1 MAEANNQEVKSR
13 RDALRERMLKRNP
26 ELNVDDPEAYSGGIS
41 DYLDE
46 LDGQL
51 SGYKEQQDKLNNMMN
66 ADPRAA
72 YLLASLDNGEDLIL
86 SLVKLLRTNIRD
98 ILDDPDSEASKEYAK
113 QVADGKARDAEEA
126 ANIEETK
133 QIIAAWQEKNGLTDE
148 EGNAVLDFLQGV
160 LEDGLVGKVSEDSL
174 DMGLKAI
181 RHDEDVAE
189 AADAALV
196 QGKNTRVKEELRK
209 RKETDGVSALDG
221 TPNTPKQQRPKS
233 ILQLA
238 REEEIGA

>member
-1 MAEANNQEVKSR
+1 
-13 RDALRERMLKRNP
+13 LRERMLKRNP

-51 SGYKEQQDKLNNMMN
+51 NGYREHEEKLTNMMK
-66 ADPRAA
+66 ADPRSA

-86 SLVKLLRTNIRD
+86 SLVKLLGTNIRD
-98 ILDDPDSEASKEYAK
+98 ILDDPDSEASKEYAR
-113 QVADGKARDAEEA
+113 QVADGKQRDAERD

-133 QIIAAWQEKNGLTDE
+133 KVIASWQEENGLSDE

-160 LEDGLVGKVSEDSL
+160 LEDGIRGKVARESL

-189 AADAALV
+189 AASDAEVKGRNAKITEKLRLRSAGDGTVALA
-196 QGKNTRVKEELRK
+196 GKNGRSAQKP
-209 RKETDGVSALDG
+209 GVDLGALDRMSQDDIWSRG
-221 TPNTPKQQRPKS
+221 DEKRTRHS
-233 ILQLA
+233 
-238 REEEIGA
+238 R